1 MMGGT
6 VNPIL
11 MKLLGGL
18 LKEFSETVVQTAVNV
33 EEFFPGATAFARLV
47 APMGATLTL
56 SPALMMRFLWMKAHP
71 GIMFDSM
78 NHTAL
83 LQLKDLYLKHGF
95 DWTTDAVLNSDTR
108 GPVISPMAKM

>member
-1 MMGGT
+1 M
-6 VNPIL
+6 NPIL
-11 MKLLGGL
+11 IKLLGGL
-18 LKEFSETVVQTAVNV
+18 LKEFTETVVQTAINV

-47 APMGATLTL
+47 APMGATVTM
-56 SPALMMRFLWMKAHP
+56 SPALTMRFLWMKAHP
-71 GIMFDSM
+71 GILFDSM

-108 GPVISPMAKM
+108 PPVISPMAKM